1 MTTVNGTRVR
11 QIQVTIPGDSFH
23 AFGDFPERVNHWT
36 VVVDVSQA
44 GLVLRRLSITGR
56 GAVSILGTQEL
67 FTYSLQL
74 TLRDLGARV
83 SIQPPTSPGP

>member
-1 MTTVNGTRVR
+1 MTTVSGTQVH

-23 AFGDFPERVNHWT
+23 AFGDLRQRVSYWT

-44 GLVLRRLSITGR
+44 GLILRRLTITGH
-56 GAVSILGTQEL
+56 GVIGMLGIQVP

-74 TLRDLGARV
+74 TLRDYGTSV
-83 SIQPPTSPGP
+83 SIQPPPAA